1 MDSIRQ
7 SYGNHP
13 TQGTIFMTLTPPVR
27 RLISACATVLLIG
40 CSAYAGARLGTE
52 IGIIRATVSIQ
63 AAASDSQLE
72 SSPIH

>member
-7 SYGNHP
+7 IYGNHP
-13 TQGTIFMTLTPPVR
+13 TQGTIFMTLTPTVR
-27 RLISACATVLLIG
+27 RLVSVCATVLLIG

-52 IGIIRATVSIQ
+52 IGIIRTTASIQ
-63 AAASDSQLE
+63 AAASDGHLE